1 MGRTD
6 PLALPPGSD
15 PQQLT
20 RFLRSAHDDFVSTG
34 QLDRALRPVVAAS
47 WRRSVASGVNP
58 ESSVAPIRLDDERL
72 AAIRASHPLASAMP
86 VIRRLL
92 VESAAE
98 AGLLV
103 AVSDAAGQLLWVE
116 GSSKLRGLAESMN
129 FLPGAD
135 WSEASAGTNAPGTAL
150 AVGAPVQIFGA
161 EHLSRP
167 VTMWS
172 CSAAPIHEPDTGAV
186 LGVLDL
192 TGGAEVVTPQ
202 TLTLVRATVA
212 AVEAELRLE
221 RLAPSRERRGPGY
234 APRPTASTPAA
245 PTWAAPTWAEP
256 SLAVLGRR
264 GARLGYEST
273 TSTLS
278 LRHSEIL
285 LLLATSDGGLTA
297 GELAVALSREEH
309 SPVTIRAELSRL
321 RTLLG
326 PLRLSSRPYAVL
338 DRLVVDASIVREHV
352 AAGRLRQA
360 VAEYPGPVL
369 PTSNAPAVEQL
380 RDDLHMLLRSALL
393 AGSDPDALLS
403 FADTAHGREDYEVW
417 CTALRA
423 LPRSSPRHAQVA
435 AHVARLDA
443 ELA

>member
-1 MGRTD
+1 MGRPD
-6 PLALPPGSD
+6 GLALPPGSD

-20 RFLRSAHDDFVSTG
+20 RYLRSAHDDFVSTG
-34 QLDRALRPVVAAS
+34 QLDGALRPVVAAS
-47 WRRSVASGVNP
+47 WRRSVDSGVNP
-58 ESSVAPIRLDDERL
+58 ESAVAPIRLDDDRL
-72 AAIRASHPLASAMP
+72 AAIRATHPLASVMP

-116 GSSKLRGLAESMN
+116 GASRLRSLAEEMH
-129 FLPGAD
+129 FVAGAD

-150 AVGAPVQIFGA
+150 AVGGPVQIFGA

-167 VTMWS
+167 VTPWS

-212 AVEAELRLE
+212 AVEAELALE
-221 RLAPSRERRGPGY
+221 RLGLLLGR
-234 APRPTASTPAA
+234 PRPPARGRVRATGWSSPGTSPAWPTP
-245 PTWAAPTWAEP
+245 T
-256 SLAVLGRR
+256 LAVLGHR
-264 GARLGYEST
+264 GARLGHGST
-273 TSTLS
+273 TTTLS
-278 LRHSEIL
+278 PRHSEIL
-285 LLLATSDGGLTA
+285 LLLAATEGGLTA
-297 GELAVALSREEH
+297 GELAVALSHQEH

-326 PLRLSSRPYAVL
+326 PVRLGSRPYAVL
-338 DRLVVDASIVREHV
+338 DPLRTDAAEVRTHLD
-352 AAGRLRQA
+352 AGRLRQA
-360 VAEYPGPVL
+360 VAGYRGPVL
-369 PTSNAPAVEQL
+369 PGSTAPAVEEL
-380 RDDLHMLLRSALL
+380 RDQLHAELRSALL
-393 AGSDPDALLS
+393 DSGDPDALLS
-403 FADTAHGREDYEVW
+403 FADTPHGRADYGVW
-417 CTALRA
+417 VAALRA
-423 LPRSSPRHAQVA
+423 LPASSPRSAQVA
-435 AHVARLDA
+435 AHVEWLDA

>member
-1 MGRTD
+1 MGRENG
-6 PLALPPGSD
+6 LALPPGSD

-20 RFLRSAHDDFVSTG
+20 RFLRSAHDEFVSTG
-34 QLDRALRPVVAAS
+34 QLDKALRPVVAAS
-47 WRRSVASGVNP
+47 WRRSVDSGVNP
-58 ESSVAPIRLDDERL
+58 ESSVAPVNVDDERL
-72 AAIRASHPLASAMP
+72 ATIRAAHPLASAMP

-116 GSSKLRGLAESMN
+116 GAARLRRLAESMN
-129 FLPGAD
+129 FVPGAD

-150 AVGAPVQIFGA
+150 ALGAPVQIFGA
-161 EHLSRP
+161 EHLSRL
-167 VTMWS
+167 VTPWS

-221 RLAPSRERRGPGY
+221 RLV
-234 APRPTASTPAA
+234 PTRDPHARVQAAGWSA
-245 PTWAAPTWAEP
+245 PTWDEPT
-256 SLAVLGRR
+256 LAVLGRR

-285 LLLATSDGGLTA
+285 LLLAASPGGLTA
-297 GELAVALSREEH
+297 GELAVALSHEEH

-326 PLRLSSRPYAVL
+326 PVRLSSRPYAVL
-338 DRLVVDASIVREHV
+338 DRLVTDAAVVREHLV
-352 AAGRLRQA
+352 AGRLRQA
-360 VAEYPGPVL
+360 VAAYSGPVL
-369 PTSNAPAVEQL
+369 PTSTAPAVEQL
-380 RDDLHMLLRSALL
+380 RDELHMLLRSGLL
-393 AGSDPDALLS
+393 AARDPDALLS
-403 FADTAHGREDYEVW
+403 FADTPHGRDDYEVW
-417 CTALRA
+417 QAALGS
-423 LPRSSPRHAQVA
+423 LPPSSPRHAQVA
-435 AHVARLDA
+435 GHLARLDA
-443 ELA
+443 DLA

>member
-6 PLALPPGSD
+6 GLALPPGSD

-34 QLDRALRPVVAAS
+34 TLDRALRPLVAAS
-47 WRRSVASGVNP
+47 WRRSVDSGVNP
-58 ESSVAPIRLDDERL
+58 ESSVAPIRLDDDRL
-72 AAIRASHPLASAMP
+72 TAIRATHPLASAMP

-116 GSSKLRGLAESMN
+116 GSSKLRSLAESMN
-129 FLPGAD
+129 FVPGAD

-167 VTMWS
+167 VTLWS

-221 RLAPSRERRGPGY
+221 RLVPRRERRALVQAGW
-234 APRPTASTPAA
+234 S
-245 PTWAAPTWAEP
+245 APTWAEP

-285 LLLATSDGGLTA
+285 LLLASTDGGLTA
-297 GELAVALSREEH
+297 GELAVALSHEEH

-338 DRLVVDASIVREHV
+338 DRLVTDASVVADHL

-360 VAEYPGPVL
+360 VAEYRGPVL
-369 PTSNAPAVEQL
+369 PTSEAPAVQQL
-380 RDDLHMLLRSALL
+380 RDELHLLLRSALL
-393 AGSDPDALLS
+393 AGGDPDALLS
-403 FADTAHGREDYEVW
+403 FADTPHGRDDYEVW
-417 CTALRA
+417 QEALRT
-423 LPRSSPRHAQVA
+423 LPPSSPRYAQVA
-435 AHVARLDA
+435 AHLDQLDL

>member
-1 MGRTD
+1 MGRENG
-6 PLALPPGSD
+6 LALPPGSD

-20 RFLRSAHDDFVSTG
+20 RFLRSAHDEFVSTG
-34 QLDRALRPVVAAS
+34 QLDKALRPVVAAS
-47 WRRSVASGVNP
+47 WRRSVDSGVNP
-58 ESSVAPIRLDDERL
+58 ESSVAPVNVDDERL
-72 AAIRASHPLASAMP
+72 ATIRAAHPLASAMP

-116 GSSKLRGLAESMN
+116 GAARLRRLAESMN
-129 FLPGAD
+129 FVPGAD

-150 AVGAPVQIFGA
+150 ALGTPVQIFGA
-161 EHLSRP
+161 EHLSRL
-167 VTMWS
+167 VTPWS

-221 RLAPSRERRGPGY
+221 RLV
-234 APRPTASTPAA
+234 PTRDPHARVQAAGWSA
-245 PTWAAPTWAEP
+245 PTWDEPT
-256 SLAVLGRR
+256 LAVLGRR

-285 LLLATSDGGLTA
+285 LLLAASPGGLTA
-297 GELAVALSREEH
+297 GELAVALSHEEH

-326 PLRLSSRPYAVL
+326 PVRLSSRPYAVL
-338 DRLVVDASIVREHV
+338 DRLVTDAAVVREHLV
-352 AAGRLRQA
+352 AGRLRQA
-360 VAEYPGPVL
+360 VAAYSGPVL
-369 PTSNAPAVEQL
+369 PTSTAPAVEQL
-380 RDDLHMLLRSALL
+380 RDELHMLLRSGLL
-393 AGSDPDALLS
+393 AARDPDALLS
-403 FADTAHGREDYEVW
+403 FADTPHGRDDYEVW
-417 CTALRA
+417 QAALGS
-423 LPRSSPRHAQVA
+423 LPPSSPRHAQVA
-435 AHVARLDA
+435 GHLARLDA
-443 ELA
+443 DLA